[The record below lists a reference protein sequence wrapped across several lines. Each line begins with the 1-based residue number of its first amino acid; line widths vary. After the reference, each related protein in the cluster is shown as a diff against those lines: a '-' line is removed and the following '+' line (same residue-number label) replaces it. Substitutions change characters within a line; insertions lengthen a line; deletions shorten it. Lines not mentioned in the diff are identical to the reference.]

1 MPINFLANRHRA
13 QRLGRVR
20 LGIKAFKCKECGEK
34 VPATGE
40 HLIDC
45 PHCGAQ
51 DRATK
56 RKTYPS
62 ATPYFVLGHAPALKE
77 IYREQPTQLNIE
89 FLWDDIH
96 MTFPHYMRR
105 YSARGLRCLG
115 DGTAILYRVSE
126 KGDVDVRDGNL
137 TDPGG
142 KVLMD
147 DDNQPIKVACLGEQ
161 CPHYV
166 DGGCK
171 PTGFLRFLPVEAPR
185 LGYYD
190 MVCHQR
196 AIVGIKTQLEL
207 AHGIF
212 QHITGIPFVLHRG
225 EVEYVAVKIPGKGM
239 VDMPIRTQWIEIEPT
254 WFAENFRLRDKH
266 RVLAQ
271 AKVRQDVID
280 LFQEDETSDE
290 LALAPTK
297 IGEFKRPLF
306 DGETGEIL
314 DADAVV
320 LEALVAATDAEVLSE
335 PGGAEQ
341 EDDDPTTPP
350 TAKVK
355 RPADPETVR
364 GWLQDKAAEKGEKA
378 GAKKPS
384 SKQLGLMVGVLEKLL
399 GGDDADKKRRSVLY
413 YGFNVES
420 AGDMFAAEVSAVL
433 DWLDLEKDEATGEYI
448 PAAIPV
454 QECRAMHRQALLDE
468 GQLELELGSE

>member
-20 LGIKAFKCKECGEK
+20 LGIKVFKCKECGEK
-34 VPATGE
+34 VPATDE

-45 PHCGAQ
+45 PYCGAQ
-51 DRATK
+51 DRAIK
-56 RKTYPS
+56 RRTFPS
-62 ATPYFVLGHAPALKE
+62 ATPYFVLGHAPALRE

-96 MTFPHYMRR
+96 MTFPHYMRL
-105 YSARGLRCLG
+105 YSASGLRCLG
-115 DGTAILYRVSE
+115 DGDAILYRVNE
-126 KGDVDVRDGNL
+126 NGDVDVRDGNAAQA
-137 TDPGG
+137 DG
-142 KVLMD
+142 KVLMG
-147 DDNQPIKVACLGEQ
+147 DDNQPVKLACPGEH

-171 PTGFLRFLPVEAPR
+171 PTGFLRFLPIEAPR

-196 AIVGIKTQLEL
+196 AIIGIKTQLEL

-212 QHITGIPFVLHRG
+212 HHITGIPFVLHRG
-225 EVEYVAVKIPGKGM
+225 EEERVPVKIPGKGM

-254 WFAENFRLRDKH
+254 WFAEHFALRDKH
-266 RVLAQ
+266 RALAQ
-271 AKVRQDVID
+271 ARVRQDVID
-280 LFQEDETSDE
+280 LFGEDEASDE
-290 LALAPTK
+290 VALVPTK
-297 IGEFKRPLF
+297 IAEFKRPLF

-314 DADAVV
+314 DAVD
-320 LEALVAATDAEVLSE
+320 EAPPGDSVGTPKAEYAEDE
-335 PGGAEQ
+335 PVI
-341 EDDDPTTPP
+341 P
-350 TAKVK
+350 AKRK
-355 RPADPETVR
+355 IERPADPETVR

-384 SKQLGLMVGVLEKLL
+384 SKQLGLMVGVLEKIL

-413 YGFNVES
+413 YAFNVES
-420 AGDMFAAEVSAVL
+420 AKDMSGAEVSAVL

-448 PAAIPV
+448 PSSIAV
-454 QECRAMHRQALLDE
+454 QECKAMHRQALLDE
-468 GQLELELGSE
+468 GQLEFDLDPILAE